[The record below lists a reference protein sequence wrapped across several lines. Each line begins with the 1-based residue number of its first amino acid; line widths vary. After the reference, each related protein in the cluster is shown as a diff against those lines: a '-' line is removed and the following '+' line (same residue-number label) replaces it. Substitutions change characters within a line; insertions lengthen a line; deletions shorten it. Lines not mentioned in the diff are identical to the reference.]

1 MDYQRSV
8 LPTALRWGSIS
19 LVAVMA
25 GLLAWA
31 AVPIDDVKVE
41 TAGRKPATQLPAT
54 ALSEDWRSADLDALW
69 SRSLQG
75 RRAAAKPVVVVAK
88 SKAKPTP
95 KPQAKVSAPTT
106 LGVRLVGTIIEPGS
120 NLAIASDREGQLSFR
135 SEGQRF
141 QLQPKGVLIESIDDA
156 GVWVRYKGQRIQW
169 AVGENL
175 SWTNAKANA
184 GPTTKDAQPGGSSK
198 SRIIRPQA
206 NVPAS
211 EMLDDEDGML
221 DDRTPIR
228 TEEFPKM
235 SLEDELD
242 FLNG

>member
-1 MDYQRSV
+1 M
-8 LPTALRWGSIS
+8 PTALRWGSVS
-19 LVAVMA
+19 LCVVMA

-31 AVPIDDVKVE
+31 VVPIEDVKVE
-41 TAGRKPATQLPAT
+41 SVQRSPVAQLPAD
-54 ALSEDWRSADLDALW
+54 AVSEDWQPADLEALW

-75 RRAAAKPVVVVAK
+75 RRAAMKPVVEVAK
-88 SKAKPTP
+88 RKVESMP
-95 KPQAKVSAPTT
+95 KPHVKTAVQTS

-141 QLQPKGVLIESIDDA
+141 QLQPKGLLIESIDDA

-175 SWTNAKANA
+175 NWSNSIANA
-184 GPTTKDAQPGGSSK
+184 TSRTKEVPSKSTTK
-198 SRIIRPQA
+198 SRIIQ
-206 NVPAS
+206 PATGAS
-211 EMLDDEDGML
+211 DFDMLDDEDETL
-221 DDRTPIR
+221 NDRTPIR
-228 TEEFPKM
+228 SGEFPEM

-242 FLNG
+242 SLNG